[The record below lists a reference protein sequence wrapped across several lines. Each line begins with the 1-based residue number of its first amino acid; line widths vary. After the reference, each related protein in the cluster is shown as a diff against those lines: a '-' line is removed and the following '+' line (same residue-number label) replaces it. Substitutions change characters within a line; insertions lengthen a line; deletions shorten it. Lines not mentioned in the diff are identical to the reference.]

1 MSQKK
6 TVLAIL
12 DGWGIGSN
20 PSVDAIAQGDT
31 PFYDHLITSYP
42 TATLT
47 TFGTEVGLPEGQMGN
62 SEVGHLNIGAGRVVY
77 QDLARINK
85 AIADNTLLDQPAIVE
100 AIKYAKDNNKP
111 VHFIGL
117 LSDGGVHAHI
127 DHLINLVQGFS
138 KQGIQ
143 DIRVHS
149 FLDGRATAPDGGA
162 RYLKELQNATADTT
176 AQLVSVIGRY
186 YAMDRDM
193 RWERI
198 KKAHDLLTRGIGHKT
213 DDLIAAVKESYVQ
226 GVTDEFMEPI
236 IVDQDKTISDGDVVF
251 FINFRTDRPREITM
265 ALTQDAQPEHDM
277 KPLDLHFVTM
287 TQYSQAFTGLHVV
300 FKKDLLPKTIGEVL
314 SQEGKTQVRIAE
326 TEKYPH
332 VTFFFNGGREA
343 VFEGEHR
350 ILIPSP
356 KVATYDLQP
365 EMSAEE
371 LTDKICAYIDSDTPD
386 FICLNYANADMVGHT
401 GDFSAAQKA
410 VATVDASLKRLV
422 ESALAQDY
430 HIIVIADH
438 GNSDYMINDDGSP
451 HTAHT
456 VNPVPIIY
464 ISRDTTEAKLSN
476 GKLADIAP
484 TLLSLMDI
492 DRPAEMTGHILI
504 S

>member
-12 DGWGIGSN
+12 DGWGIGSK
-20 PSVDAIAQGDT
+20 PSVDAIAQADT
-31 PFYDHLITSYP
+31 PFYDHLMSSYP
-42 TATLT
+42 SAELITY
-47 TFGTEVGLPEGQMGN
+47 GTEVGLPEGQMGN
-62 SEVGHLNIGAGRVVY
+62 SEVGHLNIGAGRIVY

-85 AIADNTLLDQPAIVE
+85 AISDHTLLDQQAIVE
-100 AIKYAKDNNKP
+100 AIQYARDHNKP

-127 DHLINLVQGFS
+127 DHLIELINGFS
-138 KQGIQ
+138 DQGVQ

-149 FLDGRATAPDGGA
+149 FLDGRDTAPDGGA
-162 RYLKELQNATADTT
+162 RYLKQLKEKTAKTT

-198 KKAHDLLTRGIGHKT
+198 KKAYDLLTRGIGQKSE
-213 DDLIAAVKESYVQ
+213 DIIATVEDFYDK
-226 GVTDEFMEPI
+226 GITDEFMEPI
-236 IVDQDKTISDGDVVF
+236 ITDQDKIIRDGDVVF
-251 FINFRTDRPREITM
+251 FINYRTDRPREITM
-265 ALTQDAQPEHDM
+265 ALTQDAQPDHDM
-277 KPLDLHFVTM
+277 TPLDLHFVTM
-287 TQYSQAFTGLHVV
+287 TQYSQAFKGLHVV
-300 FKKDLLPKTIGEVL
+300 FKKDLLSNTIGEVL
-314 SQEGKTQVRIAE
+314 SWAGKTQVRIAE

-350 ILIPSP
+350 ILVPSP

-365 EMSAEE
+365 EMSAGEV
-371 LTDKICAYIDSDTPD
+371 TDKICAYINSDTPD

-401 GDFSAAQKA
+401 GDFSAAQSA
-410 VATVDASLKRLV
+410 VTTVDASLKRLV
-422 ESALAQDY
+422 ETALALDY

-438 GNSDYMINDDGSP
+438 GNSDFMINEDGSP

-456 VNPVPIIY
+456 LNPVPIIY
-464 ISRDTTEAKLSN
+464 VANDIADIKLSS

-492 DRPAEMTGHILI
+492 DRPVEMTGDILL

>member
-6 TVLAIL
+6 TLLAIL

-47 TFGTEVGLPEGQMGN
+47 TFGNEVGLPEGQMGN
-62 SEVGHLNIGAGRVVY
+62 SEVGHLNIGAGRIVY

-85 AIADNTLLDQPAIVE
+85 AITDNTLLDQLAIVE
-100 AIKYAKDNNKP
+100 AIQYANDNNKP

-127 DHLINLVQGFS
+127 NHLINLVKGFS
-138 KQGIQ
+138 EQGIQ
-143 DIRVHS
+143 DIRVHA
-149 FLDGRATAPDGGA
+149 FLDGRDTSPDGGA
-162 RYLKELQNATADTT
+162 RYLQELQNATADTP

-198 KKAHDLLTRGIGHKT
+198 KKAYDLLTRGIGHQT
-213 DDLIAAVKESYVQ
+213 DDLIAAVKESYEQ
-226 GVTDEFMEPI
+226 GITDEFMEPI
-236 IVDQDKTISDGDVVF
+236 IIDQDKTISDGDVVF
-251 FINFRTDRPREITM
+251 FTNFRTDRPREITI
-265 ALTQDAQPEHDM
+265 ALTQDALPDHDM

-287 TQYSQAFTGLHVV
+287 TKYSQAFKGLHVV
-300 FKKDLLPKTIGEVL
+300 FNKDLLPKTIGEVL

-343 VFEGEHR
+343 VFEGEH
-350 ILIPSP
+350 
-356 KVATYDLQP
+356 
-365 EMSAEE
+365 
-371 LTDKICAYIDSDTPD
+371 
-386 FICLNYANADMVGHT
+386 DMVGHT
-401 GDFSAAQKA
+401 GDFIAAQKA
-410 VATVDASLKRLV
+410 VATVDSSLRRLV

-438 GNSDYMINDDGSP
+438 GNSDFMINEDGSP

-464 ISRDTTEAKLSN
+464 ISKDTSQAKLSS

-492 DRPAEMTGHILI
+492 DRPPEMTGDILI